1 MKFLLMILIKKILI
15 KKFKKGQLNLGKS
28 IRKCEKIFKKIYLIH
43 MFWKN
48 INNLVFFYKVDQNLS
63 LREHEIVLEISVS
76 W

>member
-15 KKFKKGQLNLGKS
+15 KKFKKGQLNLRKS
-28 IRKCEKIFKKIYLIH
+28 IRKCEKILKKIYLVY